1 MARAHG
7 LFLSVVEMNSKWR
20 EPSSV
25 PNEAGGLRGGKYLSY
40 IENVL
45 VAVGKILVFPAVL
58 E

>member
-1 MARAHG
+1 
-7 LFLSVVEMNSKWR
+7 MNSKWR